1 MSVLGSRR
9 PVQSSWNETEVS
21 RIDALGRSVI
31 IDDIMYDI
39 KHDFILIYYD
49 GMVLNVIIMMSNIT
63 NYDIIYGMIYDDIHR
78 MISEII
84 YDMISY
90 NDIIHDTI

>member
-1 MSVLGSRR
+1 
-9 PVQSSWNETEVS
+9 
-21 RIDALGRSVI
+21 
-31 IDDIMYDI
+31 MYNI

-49 GMVLNVIIMMSNIT
+49 GIVLNVIVMMSYIT

-84 YDMISY
+84 YDMTSY
-90 NDIIHDTI
+90 DDIIHDII